1 MKFKE
6 ENLSNFFYNAN
17 YELENIIKDDELNE
31 ELFDEWK
38 EKVILKLDNSYKIK
52 MNRLNIFYSRCEFE
66 DLLIDIY
73 KLNSIKTILRD
84 MYFKYNA
91 NRKKTKK
98 NLEIE
103 KLLKAREENID
114 FELEIA
120 KMITGDN
127 LKFPDRS
134 SSNLTEFFYNLG
146 YNFVHSSITK
156 RDWVR
161 DRLEELD
168 ITKIHFILSEGLFK
182 KKYFIAFVEKYNFK
196 NSYEEDELF
205 IDDYINIAKKEFEK
219 FIKNSIS
226 MNKSFDLS
234 SVLNMNI
241 NIELLFDN
249 KANTEDIK
257 LNNLIEEAKDR
268 FLSNDKQIALEKLW
282 DAFERFKTYFLEIEK
297 NMTDKKKQKE
307 KKISSEKIVSI
318 ISENFDEEFIN
329 TEFKVLTV
337 IGNTYSIRHHEV
349 GKEELTS
356 KHINYFFF
364 RMLSL
369 IDLCLSFQNKDRYY

>member
-257 LNNLIEEAKDR
+257 LNNLIE
-268 FLSNDKQIALEKLW
+268 
-282 DAFERFKTYFLEIEK
+282 
-297 NMTDKKKQKE
+297 
-307 KKISSEKIVSI
+307 
-318 ISENFDEEFIN
+318 
-329 TEFKVLTV
+329 
-337 IGNTYSIRHHEV
+337 
-349 GKEELTS
+349 
-356 KHINYFFF
+356 
-364 RMLSL
+364 
-369 IDLCLSFQNKDRYY
+369 